1 MAISQEGSASQHP
14 DALAGVALHTLVAD
28 ARNGMTAT
36 EMALACERNPGSPPE
51 LRETEAAL
59 QVLLDDGLAEREGE
73 HFKPTRAA
81 IRAAE
86 LSF

>member
-1 MAISQEGSASQHP
+1 MLVSEGSDGITAAQLAS
-14 DALAGVALHTLVAD
+14 
-28 ARNGMTAT
+28 
-36 EMALACERNPGSPPE
+36 ACERDPANPGE

-59 QVLLDDGLAEREGE
+59 DVLLDADLAARDGDR
-73 HFKPTRAA
+73 FKPTRAA

>member
-1 MAISQEGSASQHP
+1 
-14 DALAGVALHTLVAD
+14 
-28 ARNGMTAT
+28 MTQR
-36 EMALACERNPGSPPE
+36 EIALACQRDPTNPHE

-73 HFKPTRAA
+73 GERFKPTHAA